1 MSKVMEPRPL
11 VGTKTAYI
19 QQVLLLWQ
27 SLRNTVSPYDLAKL
41 SHVDMARY
49 YILKEVRPID
59 FGAVP
64 ITLTVMHLQ
73 GSLHDDANFSYDR
86 YIDTVNADLADALGN
101 LASRYFSA
109 IRAIA
114 IVRDLV
120 NVCMQGDCVH
130 VGSSGYLCFLCS
142 GLSYL

>member
-19 QQVLLLWQ
+19 HQVLLLWQ

-114 IVRDLV
+114 IVCDWIMYVCRATASTLV
-120 NVCMQGDCVH
+120 PQGTCAFYGAD
-130 VGSSGYLCFLCS
+130 
-142 GLSYL
+142 